1 MKFYKVVAVAV
12 MALWACGAAAEGRI
26 AVFDVEAAVLN
37 TDMAKKR
44 LTAMRNQ
51 ADYKKNV
58 SELESLKKN
67 YDKIVEQFQKDF
79 DILSAEQRQATK
91 NKIDAARADGEHL
104 ARKIEGANQQEAQ
117 SILQELGP
125 KLQAILPQLVKDEN
139 IGLLLPR
146 KSVLHAD
153 SSYDITAKVADK
165 LNNAK

>member
-1 MKFYKVVAVAV
+1 MKFYKLVAV
-12 MALWACGAAAEGRI
+12 MVVAIWTSGAMAEGRI

-44 LTAMRNQ
+44 LTDMRNSS
-51 ADYKKNV
+51 DYKKNV
-58 SELESLKKN
+58 KELESLKKN
-67 YDKIVEQFQKDF
+67 YDKLVEQFQKDF
-79 DILSAEQRQATK
+79 DILSAEQRQTTK

-125 KLQAILPQLVKDEN
+125 KLQKILPQLVKDEK

-153 SSYDITAKVADK
+153 ADYDITAKVADK
-165 LNNAK
+165 LNQTK

>member
-12 MALWACGAAAEGRI
+12 MALWACGVAAEGRI

-44 LTAMRNQ
+44 LTDMRNQ
-51 ADYKKNV
+51 AEYKKNV
-58 SELESLKKN
+58 SELESLKKK
-67 YDKIVEQFQKDF
+67 YDKVVEQFQKDF

-91 NKIDAARADGEHL
+91 NKIDAARADGEHI
-104 ARKIEGANQQEAQ
+104 ARKIESANQQEAQ

-146 KSVLHAD
+146 KAVLHAD